1 MPIFLDMDKL
11 SITREEI
18 ERLLVA
24 NLQAFPDCETAAQV
38 IVIPIDDCRDVAN
51 WTVQKFNCGS
61 SDGDACDR
69 ALQHIV
75 PGFQRAYSLVRTH

>member
-1 MPIFLDMDKL
+1 MLISSGMNKL
-11 SITREEI
+11 SLTQEDI
-18 ERLLVA
+18 ERLLVV
-24 NLQAFPDCETAAQV
+24 NLQTFPNCEKAV
-38 IVIPIDDCRDVAN
+38 EVVVIPLEDCRNAAN

-75 PGFQRAYSLVRTH
+75 PNFQRVYNLVRKH

>member
-1 MPIFLDMDKL
+1 MPISLGMDKL
-11 SITREEI
+11 CITREEI

-24 NLQAFPDCETAAQV
+24 NLQTFPHCETAVQV
-38 IVIPIDDCRDVAN
+38 IVIPIDDCRNIAN
-51 WTVQKFNCGS
+51 WTVQKFDSGS

-75 PGFQRAYSLVRTH
+75 PGFQRVYSLVRTH